1 MHGERRLFSDWN
13 KIRDLVVLRG
23 LGYEQCEI
31 AKKLGCT
38 QSTVS
43 YQLRR
48 LRIEVEKYGQEAVW
62 RRIFPLTLEVK
73 ELR

>member
-1 MHGERRLFSDWN
+1 MSGERRLFSDWKN
-13 KIRDLVVLRG
+13 VRDLVVLRG

-31 AKKLGCT
+31 ARKIGCT

-43 YQLRR
+43 YQLKL
-48 LRIEVEKYGQEAVW
+48 LRSEAEKHGQEALW
-62 RRIFPLTLEVK
+62 RRIFPLTVEVK